1 MRDQVVRDAMLLY
14 GVTDRAWLRGR
25 GLSEQVEEAL
35 RGGVTC
41 IQLREKDMSESEFLA
56 AAMELREVCR
66 RYGVPFVVNDNVA
79 VAVACGADGIHVG
92 QKDMAVSDVRA
103 RIGESMILGV
113 SVQTVE
119 QAVAAVVHG
128 ADYLGVGAVFATSTK
143 GDADSVSL
151 SILGEIC
158 AAVEVPVCAIGG
170 ITAENLSLLAGSGI
184 DGVAVVS
191 AIFAQEDIETACRSL
206 SARARGLRDG
216 KCVF

>member
-25 GLSEQVEEAL
+25 RLSEQVEEAL
-35 RGGVTC
+35 RGGTTC
-41 IQLREKDMSESEFLA
+41 IQLREKDILESEFLSEA
-56 AAMELREVCR
+56 VALREVCR

-103 RIGESMILGV
+103 RIGEHMILGV

-119 QAVAAVVHG
+119 QAVAAVAHG

-191 AIFAQEDIETACRSL
+191 AIFAQEDIETTCRSL